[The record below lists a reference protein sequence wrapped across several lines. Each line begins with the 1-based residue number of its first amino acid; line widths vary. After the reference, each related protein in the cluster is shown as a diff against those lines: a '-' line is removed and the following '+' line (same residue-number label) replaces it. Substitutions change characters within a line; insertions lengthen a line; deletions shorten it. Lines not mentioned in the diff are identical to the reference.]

1 MPLVFA
7 CAYLNRRRAIAWL
20 QSDVAFVLPDPD
32 QLSRF
37 NLGVPPSDGR
47 VGAGNSNWS
56 IEPAGRLTE
65 PARNAAMHLLQCEC
79 VMSEIV
85 EVILKTSG
93 RIDLDAQSRAKIIRY
108 FETLKSA
115 GNRDEKQLAIFG
127 LAYLEQLLNP
137 DPRYS
142 GC

>member
-1 MPLVFA
+1 MSA
-7 CAYLNRRRAIAWL
+7 RAIAL
-20 QSDVAFVLPDPD
+20 V
-32 QLSRF
+32 
-37 NLGVPPSDGR
+37 
-47 VGAGNSNWS
+47 

-65 PARNAAMHLLQCEC
+65 PARDAAMHLLRCEC

-85 EVILKTSG
+85 ESILKTSG

-108 FETLKSA
+108 LETLKSA
-115 GNRDEKQLAIFG
+115 GNRDEKQLTIFG